1 MQGEGG
7 SMRLDVGSIAKAAAW
22 GLVVAIVGSLLFRL
36 VHVPRVEAIF
46 NVVLGGGIGFLF
58 GRFTIRHGGDD
69 GYSAMAVGGALA
81 AVVPVVIKW
90 MSGAALG
97 APGAGALDFTL
108 YPPGVFYAL
117 VFGGSVGVMTG
128 LAGALIYASRF

>member
-1 MQGEGG
+1 
-7 SMRLDVGSIAKAAAW
+7 MRLDVRSIAKAAAW
-22 GLVVAIVGSLLFRL
+22 GLVVAVLGSVFFRF
-36 VHVPRVEAIF
+36 VHVPPLEGIF
-46 NVVLGGGIGFLF
+46 NIVLGGVVGFLF
-58 GRFTIRHGGDD
+58 GRITIRNGGDD
-69 GYSAMAVGGALA
+69 RFSAMAVGGASA